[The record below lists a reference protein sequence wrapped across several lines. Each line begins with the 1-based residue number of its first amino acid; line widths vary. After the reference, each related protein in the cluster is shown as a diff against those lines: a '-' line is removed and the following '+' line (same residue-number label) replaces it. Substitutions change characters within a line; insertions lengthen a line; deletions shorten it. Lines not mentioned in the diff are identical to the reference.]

1 VAPPE
6 PRQPVQVVEPVQPVD
21 LASPA
26 FLADP
31 WPVYRALR
39 AAEPVHRMARARS
52 FLVLRHADVSRALAD
67 RRLVTD
73 FPMRTSR
80 RLFGPTMMD
89 ADGAQHRRMRQAFTP
104 LLGSRAVS
112 ALRGDLLVPAVR
124 EVLGAVEGRAEVD
137 FAAQVAVPLP
147 YLVMTRLIGLPPSD
161 AAWLRPRVVPLA
173 EAIDFPSGPLETA
186 RAAKA
191 ELTEYLADVLARPDD
206 ADRPTLLRLL
216 APREGGPA
224 DAEALSTTVL
234 FLLAGT
240 ETSVSV
246 IGTVMH
252 TLLEQGVGMAALEDP
267 EFRRAAVRETLR
279 WEPPTHSILRYA
291 ATDLEI
297 RGVHIPRY
305 AQVLL
310 SLASGN
316 RDEEA
321 FADPDVWRP
330 ERTESKSLA
339 FGAGPHTCLGIHLAL
354 AEFDVLLEEL
364 ARKFADIR
372 RVGAAAPMTG
382 HGFRRPERLS
392 LSWKTKS
399 TQKGGGTP

>member
-1 VAPPE
+1 MAPPT
-6 PRQPVQVVEPVQPVD
+6 RQPEVQAGPVD
-21 LASPA
+21 LDSPR

-31 WPVYRALR
+31 WPVYRMLR
-39 AAEPVHRMARARS
+39 ETEPVHWIATARA
-52 FLVLRHADVSRALAD
+52 FLVLRHADVSKALAD

-89 ADGAQHRRMRQAFTP
+89 ADGPQHRRMRQAFTP

-112 ALRGDLLVPAVR
+112 GLRDELLVPVVR
-124 EVLGAVEGRAEVD
+124 EVLGAVAGQREVD
-137 FAAQVAVPLP
+137 FAEQVAVTLP
-147 YLVMTRLIGLPPSD
+147 YAVMTRLIGLPPSD
-161 AAWLRPRVVPLA
+161 AGWLRPRVLPLA
-173 EAIDFPSGPLETA
+173 QAIDFPSGALETA

-191 ELTEYLADVLARPDD
+191 ELTEYLTDVLTRRDA

-216 APREGGPA
+216 DPQNGDSADPR
-224 DAEALSTTVL
+224 ALSTTVL

-246 IGTVMH
+246 ISTIMH
-252 TLLEQGVGMAALEDP
+252 TLLAQQVDLAALADP

-291 ATDLEI
+291 ARDMEI
-297 RGVHIPRY
+297 QGVRIPRFS
-305 AQVLL
+305 QVLL

-316 RDEEA
+316 RDETA
-321 FADPDVWRP
+321 FADPDAWRP
-330 ERTESKSLA
+330 ERTEQKSLA

-354 AEFDVLLEEL
+354 AEFDVLLEEI
-364 ARKFADIR
+364 ARSFTAVR
-372 RVGAAAPMTG
+372 RVGEPAPMTG
-382 HGFRRPERLS
+382 HGFRRPEGLT
-392 LSWKTKS
+392 LSWKTKN
-399 TQKGGGTP
+399 TAKGGELP